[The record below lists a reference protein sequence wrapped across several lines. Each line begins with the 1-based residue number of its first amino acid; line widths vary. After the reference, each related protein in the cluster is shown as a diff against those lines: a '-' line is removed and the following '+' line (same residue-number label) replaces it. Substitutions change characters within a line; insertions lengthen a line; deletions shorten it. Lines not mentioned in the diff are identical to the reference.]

1 VTVAELESQL
11 ADFKTENPG
20 ALPEDRNYNRQVVE
34 RKSRDLTEL
43 DREIRSLQE
52 RKTLLQSQLA
62 QTNPWVTTI
71 GPDGQPL
78 PATSDRLQ
86 QLEAEYLRLIGIYN
100 PNHPDVVRVHREIES
115 LTGGTAN
122 PAFRQA
128 LEAEYTSKQIALA
141 DAERQYGPNHPDVL
155 GLKRSIDAL
164 KRQIAAMPK
173 GSPNLPKP
181 NNPTYV
187 NLELQLKSVDIEL
200 AALQSDRRELESETT
215 ELDQAI
221 QIAPEVERRYL
232 ELFRDLEIARQQY
245 EDTMERRLAIERAGA
260 LEASDIAE
268 RFVVT
273 RAPTLPYDAAFPN
286 RPLIIFIGV
295 FLGITVGLGM
305 GILAEVIDDSIR
317 NTRDVRT
324 IVGAPPIAAIPVI
337 RTETESRAVVRS
349 RRLTM
354 IGVSLLLVL
363 VATYVQ
369 LQISGA
375 I

>member
-1 VTVAELESQL
+1 
-11 ADFKTENPG
+11 
-20 ALPEDRNYNRQVVE
+20 
-34 RKSRDLTEL
+34 
-43 DREIRSLQE
+43 
-52 RKTLLQSQLA
+52 
-62 QTNPWVTTI
+62 
-71 GPDGQPL
+71 
-78 PATSDRLQ
+78 
-86 QLEAEYLRLIGIYN
+86 
-100 PNHPDVVRVHREIES
+100 
-115 LTGGTAN
+115 
-122 PAFRQA
+122 
-128 LEAEYTSKQIALA
+128 
-141 DAERQYGPNHPDVL
+141 
-155 GLKRSIDAL
+155 
-164 KRQIAAMPK
+164 
-173 GSPNLPKP
+173 
-181 NNPTYV
+181 
-187 NLELQLKSVDIEL
+187 
-200 AALQSDRRELESETT
+200 
-215 ELDQAI
+215 
-221 QIAPEVERRYL
+221 
-232 ELFRDLEIARQQY
+232 
-245 EDTMERRLAIERAGA
+245 MERRLAIERAGA